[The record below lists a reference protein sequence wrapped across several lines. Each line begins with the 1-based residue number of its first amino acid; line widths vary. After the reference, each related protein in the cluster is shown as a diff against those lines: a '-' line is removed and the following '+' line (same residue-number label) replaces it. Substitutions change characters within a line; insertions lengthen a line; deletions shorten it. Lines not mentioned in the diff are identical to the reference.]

1 MKVRLIPEGLVVE
14 AYLAISSLDE
24 LLVRHE
30 DPAIIKEKSARW
42 EYRSAGSYE
51 VVEEESG

>member
-1 MKVRLIPEGLVVE
+1 MKVRLIPEGLVAE